1 MHYSCSSVPSAPRD
15 LFSLFFFIIIYH
27 AVMAGPEPISIIIF
41 CPITW

>member
-15 LFSLFFFIIIYH
+15 LFSLFFIIYH